1 MQPIYILQI
10 NTAFTEASIAISKNG
25 EVLHEINNPD
35 QYDHAAFLQPAILEL
50 CSKTNVQL
58 KDLHAISVI
67 NGPGSYTGLRVG
79 LSSAKGICYA
89 LNIPLICVNTLDWM
103 AKGNASNNNAW
114 VCAMIDA
121 RRNEVFTALYN
132 QHGEIVMPATALVL
146 DENSFAAELEKNT
159 INFIGNGAEKWSA
172 LCKNEHAAFPISTE
186 NANHLASI
194 SFQYY
199 TTSTFS
205 DLAYAEP
212 NYIKEFYS
220 TQKKQ
225 L

>member
-25 EVLHEINNPD
+25 EVLLEINNPD

-58 KDLHAISVI
+58 KELNAVSVI

-103 AKGNASNNNAW
+103 AKGNASNNNEW
-114 VCAMIDA
+114 ICAMIDA
-121 RRNEVFTALYN
+121 RRNEVFTALYD
-132 QHGEIVMPATALVL
+132 QDGKLLMPATAMVL
-146 DENSFAAELEKNT
+146 DENSFESELEDQQ
-159 INFIGNGAEKWSA
+159 ICFIGNGAEKWNA
-172 LCKNEHAAFPISTE
+172 LCKHKNAMFPASLE
-186 NANHLASI
+186 NATHLAYI

-199 TTSTFS
+199 SETKFT
-205 DLAYAEP
+205 DLAYSEP
-212 NYIKEFYS
+212 FYIKEFYS
-220 TQKKQ
+220 TQKK
-225 L
+225 